1 MISSQGLDIEDT
13 PGDDQ
18 IERAKHLQSLGL
30 TQLGGFDAADVLE
43 CIEEHLDAPAQSIP
57 AHFFLG
63 LLEGFNRQ
71 IGIVRGA
78 VASQT
83 WWLSERR
90 MPWYLTTRP
99 ESESRRNN

>member
-1 MISSQGLDIEDT
+1 MKRLKTELTTEHRYQKEWNTGSE
-13 PGDDQ
+13 
-18 IERAKHLQSLGL
+18 LQNESTALKETS
-30 TQLGGFDAADVLE
+30 TQKSNLPLVK
-43 CIEEHLDAPAQSIP
+43 
-57 AHFFLG
+57 
-63 LLEGFNRQ
+63 GFNRQ